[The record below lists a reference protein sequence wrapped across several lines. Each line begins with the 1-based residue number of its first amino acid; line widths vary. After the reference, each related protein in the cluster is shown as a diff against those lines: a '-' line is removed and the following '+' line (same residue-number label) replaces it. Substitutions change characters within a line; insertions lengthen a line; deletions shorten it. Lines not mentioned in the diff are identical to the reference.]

1 MTTAL
6 QSTIQSAIRRIVE
19 DVRRGC
25 YFDSHFVIGELIKQR
40 SNVFHRY
47 CTRFNTTK
55 RAHSELAKEIG
66 KCSMPVKEIGDSY
79 SANIRGDV
87 CSCKLW
93 LRL

>member
-1 MTTAL
+1 MNEAL
-6 QSTIQSAIRRIVE
+6 QLAIRRIVE
-19 DVRRGC
+19 KVPQDC

-47 CTRFNTTK
+47 CAHFNTTK
-55 RAHSELAKEIG
+55 RAHSELAKKIG
-66 KCSMPVKEIGDSY
+66 KCRIPVEKRGDSY